1 MKNPAKQLN
10 EAMIAGY
17 EATKAT
23 FPDADQVTV
32 NASVYGG
39 RLSVHVSALYG
50 KVWFTSI
57 GFDASTFEDAIAAL
71 QAKTADTAA
80 LRAEAAALIARA
92 EKLEGRA

>member
-10 EAMIAGY
+10 DALMAGY
-17 EATKAT
+17 EDMKMA

-32 NASVYGG
+32 NASVFYG
-39 RLSVHVSALYG
+39 RVSVHVSASYG
-50 KVWFTSI
+50 TAWISSI
-57 GFDASTFEDAIAAL
+57 GKDTATVEDAIAAL
-71 QAKTADTAA
+71 KAKTADTAA